1 MTQCV
6 IVNAK
11 NTLEVATGGDCDF
24 VLFTQAEFLEVQLQ
38 GLVNILNELFAFDLA
53 IFGLINTA
61 ALVAFITPH
70 CIGRVVRA
78 MGKT

>member
-11 NTLEVATGGDCDF
+11 NTLEAATGSDCDF
-24 VLFTQAEFLEVQLQ
+24 VLVTQAEFLELQ
-38 GLVNILNELFAFDLA
+38 QHGLVNVLNELFAFDLA
-53 IFGLINTA
+53 TFGLINTA
-61 ALVAFITPH
+61 ALVAFITAH
-70 CIGRVVRA
+70 CIGRVVRV